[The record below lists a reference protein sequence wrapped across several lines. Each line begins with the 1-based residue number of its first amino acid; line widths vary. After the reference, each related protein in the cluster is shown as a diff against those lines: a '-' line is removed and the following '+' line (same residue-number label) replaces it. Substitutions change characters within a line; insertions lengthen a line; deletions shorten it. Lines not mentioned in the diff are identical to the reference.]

1 MQDLDEDE
9 TIQSLVQLK
18 DLRSFEQQQASGTK
32 IEDKQRE
39 KEEEDGETSKTYVP
53 EALAPSSTESVST
66 LAGAPPNEYDPYP
79 YLDCALRNVA
89 NFVRFVDDA
98 VRLVGGFS
106 ACVA

>member
-66 LAGAPPNEYDPYP
+66 LAGAARPNEYAIPI
-79 YLDCALRNVA
+79 LIALYEKLQIRS
-89 NFVRFVDDA
+89 
-98 VRLVGGFS
+98 L
-106 ACVA
+106 C

>member
-53 EALAPSSTESVST
+53 EALAPSTESVST
-66 LAGAPPNEYDPYP
+66 LAGATPPNEYDPY
-79 YLDCALRNVA
+79 LDCALRKLQISFA
-89 NFVRFVDDA
+89 
-98 VRLVGGFS
+98 LLTMT
-106 ACVA
+106 

>member
-66 LAGAPPNEYDPYP
+66 LAGAAPPNEYDPFP
-79 YLDCALRNVA
+79 DCALRNVGK
-89 NFVRFVDDA
+89 FRSL
-98 VRLVGGFS
+98 RRR
-106 ACVA
+106 